1 MMSLEIISGKAQS
14 GDELSQEN
22 CLLIGHRWYSR
33 RMGRGLWA
41 EAQAFLFHGSSI
53 GGARSAVFLLLAG
66 KPAGFFCG
74 GERSFFGMRCRSQR
88 VHRDG

>member
-1 MMSLEIISGKAQS
+1 MMSLEKISGKAQS
-14 GDELSQEN
+14 GDEPSQEN

-53 GGARSAVFLLLAG
+53 GGAGSAA
-66 KPAGFFCG
+66 FFSLVGSGQAFCV
-74 GERSFFGMRCRSQR
+74 GEKGLC
-88 VHRDG
+88 